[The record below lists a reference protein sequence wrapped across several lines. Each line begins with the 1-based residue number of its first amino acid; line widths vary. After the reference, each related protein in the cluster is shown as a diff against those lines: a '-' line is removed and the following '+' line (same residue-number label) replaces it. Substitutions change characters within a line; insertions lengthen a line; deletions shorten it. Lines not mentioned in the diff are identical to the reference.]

1 MIYLFSRCL
10 AFRGL
15 KGRYFLKCFGSR
27 GNKKDNGKRRYKT
40 WTMYQNT
47 RFTSKSLTEL
57 CKKQTSYTQVMTYL
71 LEEESYSMSKD
82 SHENLSKK
90 LQIPDTQS
98 EHRTP
103 FVIP

>member
-1 MIYLFSRCL
+1 MGKGGIRHGRCIRIPDL
-10 AFRGL
+10 H
-15 KGRYFLKCFGSR
+15 
-27 GNKKDNGKRRYKT
+27 
-40 WTMYQNT
+40 QNH
-47 RFTSKSLTEL
+47 L
-57 CKKQTSYTQVMTYL
+57 QSYVKNRQAIHKLMTYL
-71 LEEESYSMSKD
+71 VEEESYSMSKD